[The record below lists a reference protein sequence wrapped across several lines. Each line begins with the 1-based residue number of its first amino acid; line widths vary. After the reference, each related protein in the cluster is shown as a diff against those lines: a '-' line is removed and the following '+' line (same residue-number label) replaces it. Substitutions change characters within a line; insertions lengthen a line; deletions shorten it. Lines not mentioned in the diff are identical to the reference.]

1 MNATYAISDFPS
13 RGRHGFRDAM
23 RAMAGAERGRGRGRR
38 HHHHGGDRFFM
49 GFGGPPFG
57 PGGPFGRGGP
67 KARRGDVRTAALLL
81 LDEGPRNGYQIMQ
94 DIEERSGGVWRPS
107 PGSVYPALQQLE
119 DEGLV
124 RATEADGRKQFEL
137 TDAGKT
143 HVAERGEDMPPP
155 WEEMSGDYSDDM
167 RAAGN
172 LMREVALA
180 FSQVLRAG
188 SPSQIAEMSKV
199 LADTRRSLYRILAEG
214 EPAEGDDA

>member
-1 MNATYAISDFPS
+1 MNATYAISDFPPH
-13 RGRHGFRDAM
+13 GRHGFRDAM
-23 RAMAGAERGRGRGRR
+23 RAMAGAERGRGRR
-38 HHHHGGDRFFM
+38 HHHRGGDRFFM

-137 TDAGKT
+137 TDAGKAY
-143 HVAERGEDMPPP
+143 VAERGEDIPPP

-214 EPAEGDDA
+214 ESAEGEDA